1 MNEAGLNANWIRADM
16 TTEKCQEFTKKV
28 LNHMRERLSD
38 YQEQYG
44 DLYNLEATPAES
56 TSYRL
61 AKHDVEQYP
70 DIITASQGDTPYY
83 TNSSHLPVSYTDD
96 IFSALD
102 IQDEL
107 QTLYTSGT
115 VFRKPCPQDS
125 RELQAA
131 LLHHKPDLLRLQESR
146 LPHRRAVYLSRV
158 R

>member
-38 YQEQYG
+38 IRS
-44 DLYNLEATPAES
+44 S
-56 TSYRL
+56 TAICTTSKPLRQRAPL
-61 AKHDVEQYP
+61 TALQSTMSSSIP
-70 DIITASQGDTPYY
+70 IIITASQGDTPYY

-115 VFRKPCPQDS
+115 VF
-125 RELQAA
+125 
-131 LLHHKPDLLRLQESR
+131 
-146 LPHRRAVYLSRV
+146 LSLIHISEPTRH
-158 R
+158 